1 MLRFGLLG
9 AGRIGRMHARNLASH
24 PKAELVGVFDIYE
37 AARAAAARETAS
49 RAYGSAG
56 EMLSD
61 GSIDAVLIATSTDTH
76 CQLIERAVRAGK
88 AVLCEKPI
96 HLDIGEVDRCRTV
109 VAARGAPVQIGFNRR
124 FDPGHAAMRSALDAG
139 EIGKPELAVISSRD
153 PSPPPLEYV
162 RVSGGLFRDM
172 MIHDFDMARFLFGE
186 DPVEVTAMGSVLVD
200 KQIGKEGDVD
210 TAMVMMRMASGA
222 LCHINC
228 SRRCSYGYDQRI
240 EVFGGNGMLIS
251 GNPTPTELERY
262 GPAGTGTRQ
271 RLHHFFIERYRESYL
286 REIDAF
292 VQAVEAGSD
301 PSPSFDDG
309 RFALVLANAAVES
322 AVLGRTVT
330 V

>member
-9 AGRIGRMHARNLASH
+9 AGRIGVMHARNLANH
-24 PKAELVGVFDIYE
+24 PNAELVGVFDIYE
-37 AARAAAARETAS
+37 PARAAAARETAS
-49 RAYGSAG
+49 RTFGSAG
-56 EMLSD
+56 ELLSD

-96 HLDIGEVDRCRTV
+96 HLDIGEVDRCRKV
-109 VAARGAPVQIGFNRR
+109 VAASGAPVQIGFNRR
-124 FDPGHAAMRSALDAG
+124 FDPGHAALRSALDAG

-172 MIHDFDMARFLFGE
+172 MIHDFDMARFLLGE

-200 KQIGKEGDVD
+200 EQIGQEGDVD
-210 TAMVMMRMASGA
+210 TAMVTMRMASGA

-240 EVFGGNGMLIS
+240 EVFGGDGMLIS
-251 GNPTPTELERY
+251 GNPTPTEIERY
-262 GPAGTGTRQ
+262 GAAGTGTRQ
-271 RLHHFFIERYRESYL
+271 RLHHFFIERYRDSYL
-286 REIDAF
+286 REVDAF
-292 VQAVEAGSD
+292 VRAVESGSE

-309 RFALVLANAAVES
+309 RLALVLANAAVES
-322 AVLGRTVT
+322 AATGRTVKL
-330 V
+330 

>member
-49 RAYGSAG
+49 RAYGSA
-56 EMLSD
+56 EELLSD

-96 HLDIGEVDRCRTV
+96 HLDIREVDRCRDV
-109 VAARGAPVQIGFNRR
+109 VAASGAPVQIGFNRR
-124 FDPGHAAMRSALDAG
+124 FDPGHAALRSSVDRG

-186 DPVEVTAMGSVLVD
+186 NPVEVTAMGSVLVD
-200 KQIGKEGDVD
+200 EQIGQEGDVD
-210 TAMVMMRMASGA
+210 TAMVTMRMASGA

-240 EVFGGNGMLIS
+240 EVFGGDGMLIS

-262 GPAGTGTRQ
+262 GTAGTGTRQ